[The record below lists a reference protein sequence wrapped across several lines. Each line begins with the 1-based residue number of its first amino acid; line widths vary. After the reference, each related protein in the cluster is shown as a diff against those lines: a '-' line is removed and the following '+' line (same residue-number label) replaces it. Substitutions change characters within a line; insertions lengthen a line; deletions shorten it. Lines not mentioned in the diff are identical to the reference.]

1 MLLKNHAQ
9 EFEADDIGYRLTLG
23 VADSEDLDLAM
34 IDAGE
39 SDNLDAWRACL
50 RQKSLIA
57 APFVPLTIDAILA
70 KFGDA
75 ARLAGNRPTFA
86 GHPSA
91 VRRAHRTLLVRHP
104 GKGPVRLHQRALYA
118 LSIG

>member
-1 MLLKNHAQ
+1 VLLKNHAQ

-23 VADSEDLDLAM
+23 VADSEDFDLAM

-39 SDNLDAWRACL
+39 SCNLDAWRACL
-50 RQKSLIA
+50 RHKSLIA